1 MTIDLFERY
10 AALDPAKEPDSR
22 PRWST
27 MTSAALS
34 TENGR
39 EPHMQTQQQVPTQP
53 ESPKPKRP
61 GWIVA
66 AAALAL
72 ILVVGAA
79 VLFSNSSTEDPAP
92 ADDATLTTAAAE
104 AVDAVVEPAFTSE
117 EALAVSA
124 SYYEAINEGDVEQA
138 LALFTSDAVLTDSYT
153 SGNRTPADE
162 EMQYVWNDAQGMKLD
177 SGDCTVDQG
186 ETEATL
192 TVTCE
197 SQNRNAIAQAT
208 GAAPVPVRV
217 TMVMST
223 DGIIELHKR
232 YGFPDHNVTQG
243 PFERWMKSSN
253 PDDAEKASFGTWTTI
268 EEAAEYGAIVAR
280 YAKEW
285 ATYLVTNGCVY
296 NGPCVELQARTP
308 SQTISAYVTAYNGH
322 DIDAVMAF
330 FTEESVVTDHP
341 FAVEAAGLSSIRI
354 LHSEDMAAAAESNA
368 YRISNVEVTGNT
380 VTWDHVWTND
390 GGTRYCQQGESAI
403 IEDGTI
409 LTWTWPAEE
418 FSCS

>member
-10 AALDPAKEPDSR
+10 AALDPAKEPETR

-27 MTSAALS
+27 MTSVALS

-39 EPHMQTQQQVPTQP
+39 EPTMQTQQQVPTEP
-53 ESPKPKRP
+53 ESPEPKRP
-61 GWIVA
+61 GWLVA
-66 AAALAL
+66 AAALVL
-72 ILVVGAA
+72 ILVVGAV
-79 VLFSNSSTEDPAP
+79 VLFSNSTDEEPAP
-92 ADDATLTTAAAE
+92 ADDATPTTAATE

-124 SYYEAINEGDVEQA
+124 SYYAAINDGAVEQA

-162 EMQYVWNDAQGMKLD
+162 EMQYVWNDAQGTKLD
-177 SGDCTVDQG
+177 SGACVVDQG
-186 ETEATL
+186 EKDATL

-208 GAAPVPVRV
+208 GAAPVPVRIA
-217 TMVMST
+217 MVVSR
-223 DGIIELHKR
+223 DGIIELHEE
-232 YGFPDHNVTQG
+232 YGSPDHNVTQG
-243 PFERWMKSSN
+243 PFEAWMKSSN

-268 EEAAEYGAIVAR
+268 EEAAEYGAIVAK
-280 YAKEW
+280 YAEEW

-296 NGPCVELQARTP
+296 KNPCVELQARTP
-308 SQTISAYVTAYNGH
+308 SQTISAYVTAYNAH

-354 LHSEDMAAAAESNA
+354 LHSQDIRSAAESNA
-368 YRISNVEVTGNT
+368 YRISNVEVTGDT

-390 GGTRYCQQGESAI
+390 QGEKYCKQGQSAI

-409 LTWTWPAEE
+409 LVWTWPAED

>member
-72 ILVVGAA
+72 ILVVGAVVLISNQGATDVPAAETPSTTLA
-79 VLFSNSSTEDPAP
+79 VESDAAATITPAEALNTADAFYLAYNAGEPDEVLKLFTL
-92 ADDATLTTAAAE
+92 DATLGSNFGESVDIEVFAMDIVWDAAQGTQL
-104 AVDAVVEPAFTSE
+104 TSE
-117 EALAVSA
+117 ECTVTQSEAAQLLNVECVGETRDALSKALDASGVRTRVSIVVTPDGITQLD
-124 SYYEAINEGDVEQA
+124 YRYGQPD
-138 LALFTSDAVLTDSYT
+138 FTSK
-153 SGNRTPADE
+153 GNPFVAWME
-162 EMQYVWNDAQGMKLD
+162 AHNPNDAEAAGF
-177 SGDCTVDQG
+177 GNWTTVD
-186 ETEATL
+186 EARQFGL
-192 TVTCE
+192 L
-197 SQNRNAIAQAT
+197 RAQ
-208 GAAPVPVRV
+208 
-217 TMVMST
+217 
-223 DGIIELHKR
+223 
-232 YGFPDHNVTQG
+232 
-243 PFERWMKSSN
+243 
-253 PDDAEKASFGTWTTI
+253 
-268 EEAAEYGAIVAR
+268 

-285 ATYLVTNGCVY
+285 ATHLVTNGCVY